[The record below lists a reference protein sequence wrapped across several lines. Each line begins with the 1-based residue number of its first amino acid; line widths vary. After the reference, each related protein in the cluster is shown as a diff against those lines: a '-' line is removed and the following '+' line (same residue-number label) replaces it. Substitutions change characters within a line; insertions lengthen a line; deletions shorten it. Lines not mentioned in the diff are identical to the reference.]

1 MKLQTCATMV
11 EKGGKFGDKIHPT
24 SLANLSIGKNKP
36 LSSAGEGIPAN
47 CIEIG
52 KIEDQN
58 SQHSC
63 FPGYRENYSSI
74 SSGTPLSPVDFID
87 FISGREEFKRRG
99 SFRRVVTGFHK
110 LRSQL
115 CLGGE
120 MDQIN
125 ARMEDLSKR
134 RPKAVSRHGPSGG
147 QGIERW
153 LPHREMPYSHTVDNL
168 DKISFSDNVQK
179 IVARLLTHENG
190 FFVIS
195 IVGMKG
201 IGKTTLA

>member
-1 MKLQTCATMV
+1 M
-11 EKGGKFGDKIHPT
+11 
-24 SLANLSIGKNKP
+24 
-36 LSSAGEGIPAN
+36 
-47 CIEIG
+47 
-52 KIEDQN
+52 EDLWVV
-58 SQHSC
+58 SC
-63 FPGYRENYSSI
+63 HA
-74 SSGTPLSPVDFID
+74 VDFID

-201 IGKTTLA
+201 IGKTTLAWSMTMILLLIISLIVLGHLQLRRLQNFSRTKLNR

>member
-11 EKGGKFGDKIHPT
+11 EKGGKFGEKIHPT

-58 SQHSC
+58 SQQSC

-74 SSGTPLSPVDFID
+74 SSGNPLSPGEKEGQKHTGQIQWTSLTSSV
-87 FISGREEFKRRG
+87 EEK
-99 SFRRVVTGFHK
+99 SLK
-110 LRSQL
+110 
-115 CLGGE
+115 GGE
-120 MDQIN
+120 VSGEWT
-125 ARMEDLSKR
+125 EDLSKR

-168 DKISFSDNVQK
+168 DKISFGDNVQK

>member
-1 MKLQTCATMV
+1 M
-11 EKGGKFGDKIHPT
+11 
-24 SLANLSIGKNKP
+24 
-36 LSSAGEGIPAN
+36 
-47 CIEIG
+47 
-52 KIEDQN
+52 EDLWVV
-58 SQHSC
+58 SC
-63 FPGYRENYSSI
+63 HA
-74 SSGTPLSPVDFID
+74 VDFID

-168 DKISFSDNVQK
+168 DKISFGDNVQK